1 LLAGDSVE
9 REFRAHFGD
18 TRGALGPDIKLSDSL
33 SIPPKAYQI
42 KMHGTIVAAHESVLI
57 LMVALWIERPLD
69 FSAFPTVLLVATLL
83 RLALNIAT
91 TRLILANGPEGLMA
105 AGYIIGGF
113 SKLVMSGDFVIGLI
127 VFAILITVNFV
138 VISRYFK
145 RIWMQ

>member
-1 LLAGDSVE
+1 LEHAIELLGKAETSGPHSREAVE
-9 REFRAHFGD
+9 
-18 TRGALGPDIKLSDSL
+18 ALDFVGN
-33 SIPPKAYQI
+33 
-42 KMHGTIVAAHESVLI
+42 
-57 LMVALWIERPLD
+57 LWNVFIQDLVDPENDLPN

-91 TRLILANGPEGLMA
+91 TRLILSHGPEGLMA

-138 VISRYFK
+138 VITRARHASPK
-145 RIWMQ
+145 